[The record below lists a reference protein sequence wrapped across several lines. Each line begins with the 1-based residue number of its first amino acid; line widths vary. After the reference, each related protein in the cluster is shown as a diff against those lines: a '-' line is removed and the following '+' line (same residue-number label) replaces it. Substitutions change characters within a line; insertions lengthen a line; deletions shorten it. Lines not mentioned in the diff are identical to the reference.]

1 MQPNSRILQNRE
13 VTSYCLT
20 GDAGEVKPLT
30 GDAGEVKPLEMPSVD
45 DRAATH
51 LRSMAS
57 VKEEKDHG
65 YSMEASR
72 LA

>member
-13 VTSYCLT
+13 VTSYC
-20 GDAGEVKPLT
+20 LT

>member
-20 GDAGEVKPLT
+20 GDAGEVKPL
-30 GDAGEVKPLEMPSVD
+30 EMPPVD

>member
-13 VTSYCLT
+13 VTSYCL
-20 GDAGEVKPLT
+20 A
-30 GDAGEVKPLEMPSVD
+30 GDAGEVKPLEMPTVD
-45 DRAATH
+45 GRAAMH

-57 VKEEKDHG
+57 VNEEKDHG
-65 YSMEASR
+65 YSMEAFR